1 MFDSETV
8 SEEGVDNLK
17 LCCIFLR
24 HVDEILFY
32 MSLVKLGSKF
42 IMITTQVLKLLGSWH
57 LIYTGF
63 IQKKNTPESKSLVRP
78 LLHPAR

>member
-42 IMITTQVLKLLGSWH
+42 IMITTH
-57 LIYTGF
+57 
-63 IQKKNTPESKSLVRP
+63 
-78 LLHPAR
+78 

>member
-32 MSLVKLGSKF
+32 MSLVKLSSKF
-42 IMITTQVLKLLGSWH
+42 IMITTH
-57 LIYTGF
+57 
-63 IQKKNTPESKSLVRP
+63 
-78 LLHPAR
+78 